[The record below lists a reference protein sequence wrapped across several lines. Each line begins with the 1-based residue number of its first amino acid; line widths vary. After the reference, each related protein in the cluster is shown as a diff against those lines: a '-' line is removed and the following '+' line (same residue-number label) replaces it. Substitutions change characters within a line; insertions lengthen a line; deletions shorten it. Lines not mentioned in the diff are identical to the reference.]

1 MGIKVQGQEARIE
14 RVDDIPVVY
23 GMLKEM
29 GIREIIDKQIQ
40 PHGNWEGLSVGWV
53 ITLWLVHILSEKN
66 HLMEPVQEWAKK
78 RLTLLRG
85 LTHQA
90 IRELD
95 LADDRLAACLNYLHE
110 SEAWQAIEQEIGV
123 RVIRVYE
130 LPTEIIRLDATVGSV
145 NHDPLKHWLFQVG
158 KAKSGLYETQFKMMM
173 ASLDPLGLALVV
185 DVVAGNRADD
195 GLYIASYKRM
205 KEMVKR
211 NGLLVVGDSKMS
223 AQGTRATITAG
234 KDYYLVPLAHEKDE
248 PGLLAEVLSSLQGSE
263 AGTELIFL
271 PEEMPQ
277 AGEEVEVSKAIAR
290 GFEVSRSRQALV
302 AGETVEWEER
312 LLVIRSFS
320 YSQTIQE
327 GLKQRLARAEAEL
340 CALTPTRQRG
350 KTQYRDEVKLRAAV
364 ERICKHYRVEDFF
377 EVTYNQEVKERS
389 IRAYKDRPARTE
401 RTVRFQLSL
410 KRKQTAIEQANF
422 QAGWRI
428 YATNASQQRL
438 PLAAAVV
445 TYRDQYIEEN
455 IFRRLKGKF
464 LSITPVYVQKDNHA
478 KGLFHLLTLASRLFA
493 LGDYRARQALT
504 KQGEKLSGVYK
515 SNPTRS
521 TATPTTERMLQA
533 FDGIDLLILGDASGE
548 HCFLTPLSAVQKR
561 ILALLGLSET
571 LFTQLHSA

>member
-23 GMLKEM
+23 GMLKGM

-95 LADDRLAACLNYLHE
+95 LADDRLAACLNYLQG

-130 LPTEIIRLDATVGSV
+130 LPTEIVRLDATVGSV
-145 NHDPLKHWLFQVG
+145 NHDPLQHWLFQIG
-158 KAKSGLYETQFKMMM
+158 KAKNGLYETQFKMMM
-173 ASLDPLGLALVV
+173 ASLDPLGLALTV

-195 GLYIASYKRM
+195 GLYIPSYKRM
-205 KEMVKR
+205 KEMIKR

-248 PGLLAEVLSSLQGSE
+248 PGLLAEVLRPLQASE

-271 PEEMPQ
+271 PEEMPK
-277 AGEEVEVSKAIAR
+277 AGEEVEVSKAIAL
-290 GFEVSRSRQALV
+290 GFEVSRWRQALV

-320 YSQTIQE
+320 YSQSIQE

-340 CALTPTRQRG
+340 CALTPARQRG
-350 KTQYRDEVKLRAAV
+350 KTQYSDEVKLRAAV

-377 EVTYNQEVKERS
+377 EVTYTQEVKERS
-389 IRAYKDRPARTE
+389 IRAHKDRPARTE

-410 KRKQTAIEQANF
+410 KRKQTAIDQANF

-464 LSITPVYVQKDNHA
+464 LSITPVYIQKDTHA

-493 LGDYRARQALT
+493 LGDYRAQQALT
-504 KQGEKLSGVYK
+504 KQGEKLSGIYK
-515 SNPTRS
+515 SNPARA

-548 HCFLTPLSAVQKR
+548 QCFLTPLSAVQKR

-571 LFTQLHSA
+571 LFTQIHSA